1 MTLIAITKQV
11 NNGNLEEII
20 PILLIIVPIII
31 GIITFIAILTI
42 FSINDKLKEV
52 IRNQNDIE
60 NMHLEGLDKIIK
72 NQYKII
78 ELQEKIKEN
87 GEKED

>member
-1 MTLIAITKQV
+1 MTLLEITKQV
-11 NNGNLEEII
+11 NEGNIEEII
-20 PILLIIVPIII
+20 PILLILVPIII
-31 GIITFIAILTI
+31 GIIQFIAILTI

-60 NMHLEGLDKIIK
+60 NLHLET
-72 NQYKII
+72 QYKII
-78 ELQEKIKEN
+78 ELLEKIKEN